1 MQKKP
6 GARFT
11 AYDDLFSIQKNNDET
26 LMDLAVRIE
35 HALENIKNLQSKD
48 FTLEKLDDKL
58 QCMALIRALP
68 EEYSHF
74 SILLLLFDSLDK
86 ERIIQAFYSKELNCQ
101 RWEATVNR
109 AKAYHASSSER
120 SGSCNYCKK
129 SGH

>member
-1 MQKKP
+1 VQKKP
-6 GARFT
+6 GARFN
-11 AYDDLFSIQKNNDET
+11 AYNDLFSIQKNDDET
-26 LMDLAVRIE
+26 LVDLVVRIE
-35 HALENIKNLQSKD
+35 HTMRNIKNMQLKD

-74 SILLLLFDSLDK
+74 STSLLLLDSLDK
-86 ERIIQAFYSKELNCQ
+86 KRIIQAFCSEELNCQ
-101 RWEATVNR
+101 RQVETVNR
-109 AKAYHASSSER
+109 AKAYHTSSSGR